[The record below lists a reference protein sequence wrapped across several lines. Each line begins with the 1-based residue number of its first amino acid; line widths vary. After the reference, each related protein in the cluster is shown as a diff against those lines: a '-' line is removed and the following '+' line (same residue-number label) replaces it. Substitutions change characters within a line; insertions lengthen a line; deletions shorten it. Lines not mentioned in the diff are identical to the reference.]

1 MSKIVVTGGCGFIGG
16 HLVERLAGTGHEVI
30 VYDTSPP
37 PPDMPPG
44 GMDSVRYVKGDITSE
59 SSLAAVITPDVD
71 MVYHLSAM
79 VGVDR
84 YLRQPLDVID
94 VNVLGT
100 RNVLRLALAADA
112 KVVVAST
119 SEVYGKNPEVP
130 WSEDS
135 DRVLGGTST
144 DRWTYSS
151 SKALA
156 EHMTFALV
164 REHGLRATVVRY
176 FNVYGPR
183 QRPAYVVSRSVHR
196 VLNGHPPEMYD
207 SGTQTRCFTFI
218 DDAIEG
224 TVRAAASPAAQGECF
239 NIGSHQET
247 TVGEVIR
254 LVGRVAGFA
263 GKNDTLD
270 TGVAF
275 GTAYQDIERR
285 IPDTTKARTMLG
297 WQCAVSLEEGL
308 TRTVEWA
315 RRNPWWLRGPIN

>member
-1 MSKIVVTGGCGFIGG
+1 MLKIVVTGGCGFIGS
-16 HLVERLAGTGHEVI
+16 HLVERLAGAGHKVV

-37 PPDMPPG
+37 PPDLPLD
-44 GMDSVRYVKGDITSE
+44 GMDNVRHVRGDVIDT

-71 MVYHLSAM
+71 LIYHLSAM

-112 KVVVAST
+112 QVVVAST
-119 SEVYGKNPEVP
+119 SEVYGKNPQVP

-135 DRVLGGTST
+135 DRVLGGTSA
-144 DRWTYSS
+144 DRWTYST

-156 EHMTFALV
+156 EHMTFAMA
-164 REHGLRATVVRY
+164 REHGLQATVVRY

-183 QRPAYVVSRSVHR
+183 QRSAYVVSRSVRR
-196 VLNGHPPEMYD
+196 VLTGHAPEMYD
-207 SGTQTRCFTFI
+207 SGAQTRCFTYV

-224 TVRAAASPAAQGECF
+224 TVRAASSPAAQGECF

-247 TVGEVIR
+247 SVSEVIR
-254 LVGRVAGFA
+254 LVRKIAGFT
-263 GKNDTLD
+263 GGNDTLD

-275 GTAYQDIERR
+275 GAVYQDIERR
-285 IPDTTKARTMLG
+285 IPETTKARTALG
-297 WQCAVSLEEGL
+297 WQCAVPLEEGI
-308 TRTVEWA
+308 TRTIEWA
-315 RRNPWWLRGPIN
+315 RRNPWWLRGPFD

>member
-1 MSKIVVTGGCGFIGG
+1 MAKIVVTGGCGFIGS
-16 HLVERLAGTGHEVI
+16 HLVERLAGGGHEI
-30 VYDTSPP
+30 VAYDTSPP
-37 PPDMPPG
+37 PPDMPLRDLG
-44 GMDSVRYVKGDITSE
+44 GVIHVKGDIINE
-59 SSLAAVITPDVD
+59 SSLAAVINPDVD
-71 MVYHLSAM
+71 LVYHLSAV

-100 RNVLRLALAADA
+100 RNVLRRALETGVR
-112 KVVVAST
+112 VVVAST

-130 WSEDS
+130 WAEDS
-135 DRVLGGTST
+135 DRVLGLTSA
-144 DRWTYSS
+144 DRWTYST

-183 QRPAYVVSRSVHR
+183 QRAAYVVSRSIRR
-196 VLNGHPPEMYD
+196 VLTGQAPQMYD
-207 SGTQTRCFTFI
+207 SGRQTRCFTYI

-224 TVRAAASPAAQGECF
+224 TVRAASSPAGLGECF

-247 TVGEVIR
+247 TVSEVIG
-254 LVGRVAGFA
+254 LVREAAGFP
-263 GKNDTLD
+263 GKNDPLD
-270 TGVAF
+270 TGAAF

-285 IPDTTKARTMLG
+285 IPDTAKARTVLG
-297 WQCAVSLEEGL
+297 WKCEVPLREGI
-308 TRTVEWA
+308 TRTIEWA
-315 RRNPWWLRGPIN
+315 RQNPWWMHGPID